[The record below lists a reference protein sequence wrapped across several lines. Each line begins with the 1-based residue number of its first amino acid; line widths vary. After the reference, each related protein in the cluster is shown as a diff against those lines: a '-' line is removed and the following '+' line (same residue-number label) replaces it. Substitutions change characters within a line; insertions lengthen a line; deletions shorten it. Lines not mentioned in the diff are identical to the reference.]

1 VQFEFSLKSVHRSF
15 VGELPVLGNG
25 QIPVALIHNKRARRY
40 VLRLRPD
47 GSARV
52 TIPRGGSIT
61 EARKFAERNAA
72 WLERAQQR
80 LSTRS
85 ARPKEWLIGT
95 AIHFAGELVA
105 IKPGENGRILFG
117 TETIKVK
124 ESDSDLR
131 RAIERY
137 LWKMA
142 ANEFPPRVIE
152 QAAVHQLN
160 VRRVTV
166 RNQKSRWGSCSP
178 RGTISLNWRL
188 IQTPQF
194 VRDYVILHELMH
206 LREMNHSVRFWRE
219 VESVCPDYK
228 AAESWL
234 KQNSALLG

>member
-1 VQFEFSLKSVHRSF
+1 M
-15 VGELPVLGNG
+15 LGNG
-25 QIPVALIHNKRARRY
+25 QIPVALIHNERARRY

-52 TIPRGGSIT
+52 TIPRGGSIA
-61 EARKFAERNAA
+61 EARRFAERNAA

-80 LSTRS
+80 ARS
-85 ARPKEWLIGT
+85 ARPKEWTIGT
-95 AIHFAGELVA
+95 EIHFGGELVT
-105 IKPGENGRILFG
+105 IKPGENGHVLFG

-124 ESDSDLR
+124 EPDSDLR
-131 RAIERY
+131 RAIERH

-152 QAAVHQLN
+152 QAAVHKLN

-166 RNQKSRWGSCSP
+166 RNQKSRWGSCSQ

-188 IQTPQF
+188 VQTPQF

-206 LREMNHSVRFWRE
+206 LRQMNHSVRFWRE

-234 KQNSALLG
+234 KHNSTLLGG

>member
-1 VQFEFSLKSVHRSF
+1 MLA
-15 VGELPVLGNG
+15 NG
-25 QIPVALIHNKRARRY
+25 RIPVALIHNKRARRY

-52 TIPRGGSIT
+52 TIPRGGSIAG
-61 EARKFAERNAA
+61 ARKFAERSAA

-80 LSTRS
+80 LSAGS
-85 ARPKEWLIGT
+85 ARPREWLIGT
-95 AIHFAGELVA
+95 EIHFGGELIAIKAGES
-105 IKPGENGRILFG
+105 GQILFG
-117 TETIKVK
+117 TETVNVK
-124 ESDSDLR
+124 EPDSDLR
-131 RAIERY
+131 RAIERH

-152 QAAVHQLN
+152 RAAVHQVT

-188 IQTPQF
+188 IQTPQS

-206 LREMNHSVRFWRE
+206 LRQMNHSVRFWRE

-234 KQNSALLG
+234 KHNSTLLG